1 MISATTIP
9 TIIDAGI
16 RAQLNHAKGR
26 CRTGKSVSMSAR
38 AHKWV
43 DIF

>member
-9 TIIDAGI
+9 TVIDAGI
-16 RAQLNHAKGR
+16 GAKLNHAKGR
-26 CRTGKSVSMSAR
+26 CRSGKSVSMSAS
-38 AHKWV
+38 ANKWI